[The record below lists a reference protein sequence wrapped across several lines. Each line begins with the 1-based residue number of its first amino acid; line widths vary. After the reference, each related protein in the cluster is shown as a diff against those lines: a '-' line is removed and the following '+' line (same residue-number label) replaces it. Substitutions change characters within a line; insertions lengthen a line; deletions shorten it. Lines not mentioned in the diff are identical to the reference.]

1 LEEVATDCR
10 QKVAKCIS
18 RAVKRFVPSCVLVIK
33 CDIPVFPK
41 IPKIKKIR
49 LQEKFRKNYFFV
61 GQNA

>member
-1 LEEVATDCR
+1 
-10 QKVAKCIS
+10 
-18 RAVKRFVPSCVLVIK
+18 VLVIK